1 MMYFNRISNEAVVE
15 NLKIWDNISEM
26 SPLNY
31 HEEERMNSMS
41 NVQQDLAYHNANID
55 NNSLKSR
62 GREWMDSAVV
72 VVGHKLFKHS
82 HADRVS
88 DNIAAI
94 AILTLALSTLPSL
107 QQSNYK
113 FRRLVRP
120 FVRSS
125 WFFTSLN

>member
-1 MMYFNRISNEAVVE
+1 
-15 NLKIWDNISEM
+15 
-26 SPLNY
+26 
-31 HEEERMNSMS
+31 
-41 NVQQDLAYHNANID
+41 
-55 NNSLKSR
+55 
-62 GREWMDSAVV
+62 MDSAVV

-82 HADRVS
+82 YADRVS

-120 FVRSS
+120 FVRSFVRS
-125 WFFTSLN
+125 SVRRDFLHHSNTF

>member
-1 MMYFNRISNEAVVE
+1 
-15 NLKIWDNISEM
+15 
-26 SPLNY
+26 
-31 HEEERMNSMS
+31 
-41 NVQQDLAYHNANID
+41 
-55 NNSLKSR
+55 
-62 GREWMDSAVV
+62 MDSAVV

-120 FVRSS
+120 FVRSFVRS
-125 WFFTSLN
+125 SVRRDFLHHSIERH